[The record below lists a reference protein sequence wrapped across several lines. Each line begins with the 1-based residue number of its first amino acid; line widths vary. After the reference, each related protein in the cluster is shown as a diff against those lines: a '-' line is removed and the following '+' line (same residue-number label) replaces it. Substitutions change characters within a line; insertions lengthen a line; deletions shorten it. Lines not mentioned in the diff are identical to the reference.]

1 MLDLLLPVSGNI
13 ADLSGLDLR
22 IESFVTREKSTTD
35 DAQNNIQTIWFKPLP
50 SDVPIAP
57 VLGPNGWLWLAAT
70 VSSSFVAFLGL
81 ISILQR
87 YYIYPIDH
95 NTKKVFSY
103 CSRSVLNVL
112 SVCICIM
119 TTASAAVLWNKR
131 ENSKEAKQIQNIDAP
146 TPTTS
151 PGFWFHNA
159 DRELESVPQ
168 DSLV

>member
-50 SDVPIAP
+50 SDVPIAL

-70 VSSSFVAFLGL
+70 VSSSFVAFLVL

-159 DRELESVPQ
+159 DREVE
-168 DSLV
+168 